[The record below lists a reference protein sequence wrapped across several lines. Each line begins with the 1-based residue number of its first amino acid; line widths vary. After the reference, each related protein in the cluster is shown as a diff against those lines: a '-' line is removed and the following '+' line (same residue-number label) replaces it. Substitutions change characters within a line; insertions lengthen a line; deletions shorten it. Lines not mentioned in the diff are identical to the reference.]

1 MLVCDCGILV
11 RYKLSGYLAGSH
23 TFALIVF
30 SHFIPTVS
38 SWRNQERTVPLKVST
53 FSAKFLSYSPHN
65 APQTVQN
72 PFWVVHLLSALLKET
87 CLVVE
92 IF

>member
-1 MLVCDCGILV
+1 M

-30 SHFIPTVS
+30 SHFILTVS
-38 SWRNQERTVPLKVST
+38 SWRNQERTVPPKVST

-65 APQTVQN
+65 APQTSQN
-72 PFWVVHLLSALLKET
+72 PRRVVHLLSALLKVT